1 MSFSLSEYTQIDIGW
16 GFASDPTGGS
26 LQRSPDPLAGFKG
39 AASQQ
44 EGNGG
49 EMSKGLGRKWF
60 LSCPGCLSC
69 DQNVSDC
76 SGNMRR
82 MSTSYQLQLRK
93 SSVYG

>member
-39 AASQQ
+39 ATSRQ

-49 EMSKGLGRKWF
+49 LGEGEEGK
-60 LSCPGCLSC
+60 
-69 DQNVSDC
+69 
-76 SGNMRR
+76 RR
-82 MSTSYQLQLRK
+82 EREKL
-93 SSVYG
+93 GE